1 MLCDVILKFLTFG
14 HIDTMRSS
22 ALKASFWR
30 SSRVIVTEYKLEDRA
45 RSPRTNTRSCRGVEA
60 TLKQQFG

>member
-14 HIDTMRSS
+14 HIDTTRSS

-30 SSRVIVTEYKLEDRA
+30 SSRVIVTEYKLED
-45 RSPRTNTRSCRGVEA
+45 
-60 TLKQQFG
+60 